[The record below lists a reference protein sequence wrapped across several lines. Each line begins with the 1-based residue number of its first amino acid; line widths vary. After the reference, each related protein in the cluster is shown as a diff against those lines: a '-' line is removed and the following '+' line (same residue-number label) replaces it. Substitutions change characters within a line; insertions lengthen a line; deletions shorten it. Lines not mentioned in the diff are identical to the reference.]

1 MGQVVETDCT
11 EQNIKNLHVS
21 AKPDN
26 PGNARRKTMLRKS
39 KRIIL
44 SLLVIL
50 VLTASTYAFAA
61 ANTIALSAVG
71 YKAQTITGYV
81 ITDIVY
87 DLNVTDPAK
96 LDKIIFSI
104 APTTAGDPKPVVVLI
119 STTAAGS
126 ENYAT
131 SACVVTLVAS
141 PYLVTCTFV
150 PTITVASVVQ
160 LDIIASSSANPAP

>member
-1 MGQVVETDCT
+1 MF
-11 EQNIKNLHVS
+11 
-21 AKPDN
+21 
-26 PGNARRKTMLRKS
+26 RKS
-39 KRIIL
+39 KKVIL
-44 SLLVIL
+44 TLLVIL
-50 VLTASTYAFAA
+50 VLASSTYAFAA

-71 YKAQTITGYV
+71 YKAQTITGYA

-87 DLNVTDPAK
+87 DLNVLDPTK

-150 PTITVASVVQ
+150 PNITVASVVQ

>member
-71 YKAQTITGYV
+71 YKAQAITGYA

-87 DLNVTDPAK
+87 DLVTGDPTK
-96 LDKIIFSI
+96 IDKIIFSI
-104 APTTAGDPKPVVVLI
+104 APTTAGDPKPVVVQI
-119 STTAAGS
+119 STLAPGS
-126 ENYAT
+126 ENFAT
-131 SACVVTLVAS
+131 STCVVSLAVS
-141 PYLVTCTFV
+141 PYLVTCTFA

-160 LDIIASSSANPAP
+160 LDIVASSSANP